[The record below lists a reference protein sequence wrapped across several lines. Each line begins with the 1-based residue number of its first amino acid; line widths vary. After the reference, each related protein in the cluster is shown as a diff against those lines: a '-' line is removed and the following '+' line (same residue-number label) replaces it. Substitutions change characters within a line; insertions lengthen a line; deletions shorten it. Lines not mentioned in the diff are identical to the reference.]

1 MPMTAAELVSD
12 VAELVALPDVCF
24 QVNEM
29 VEDPYC
35 SAVELAEVIGQDP
48 SLTAQLLRIANS
60 PYYGFPSHVSTITRA
75 IAIVG
80 TRDLAELVLATS
92 VVNTF
97 SDYPSSVIDIDEFWH
112 HSFMTA
118 MMARSLASHTRTPIL
133 HKERLFVSGL
143 LHDIGRLVM
152 GMRIEELVKVMH
164 VRTQERV
171 EPLPEVERLV
181 FNLDHTQVGEEL
193 MKSWHLPEG
202 LQKVARYHHEP
213 EQADSYQLEVALVHI
228 ASQVVA
234 AEQNNV
240 LLLDSDDIRQ
250 SMAWEITG
258 LSEEAVESALM
269 EAVAEYLGIASAFLG
284 SPSSGKR
291 KIR

>member
-35 SAVELAEVIGQDP
+35 SAVELAQVIGQDP

-97 SDYPSSVIDIDEFWH
+97 SDYPASVIDIDEFWH

-118 MMARSLASHTRTPIL
+118 MMARGLAAHTRTPIL
-133 HKERLFVSGL
+133 HKERLFVAGL

-152 GMRIEELVKVMH
+152 GLRIEELVKVMH

-181 FNLDHTQVGEEL
+181 FGLDHAEVGAEL
-193 MKSWHLPEG
+193 MKAWRLPEG
-202 LQKVARYHHEP
+202 LQQVARFHHEP
-213 EQADSYQLEVALVHI
+213 EQAESHQLEVALVHI

-234 AEQNNV
+234 AEQNNE
-240 LLLDSDDIRQ
+240 LLLDPEQ
-250 SMAWEITG
+250 SQENVAWEITG

-269 EAVAEYLGIASAFLG
+269 EAVSEYLGIASAFL
-284 SPSSGKR
+284 STPAPDR
-291 KIR
+291 KIK